1 VSGVGRNRFL
11 WVKESVLHRDEGAR
25 VGMVK
30 KVELKA
36 EGIGGSSVSD
46 SESARG
52 REENDRQKRKKEIEL
67 GTQAEEK
74 IRR

>member
-1 VSGVGRNRFL
+1 
-11 WVKESVLHRDEGAR
+11 
-25 VGMVK
+25 MVK